1 MSPVYRSPSSGSAA
15 AATTPARLARDFHG
29 QVLWRTTREGT
40 TEVVAL
46 RDGILER
53 YRVHEDGTVTL
64 VESSD
69 RALGRRWT
77 YAALAIGALLFVGG
91 GLAADAG
98 HPQMAVLVV
107 AGWLLWVAG
116 IVHGGL
122 GEDLAR
128 RARKAYG
135 GKGEWHAPT
144 NLRDWMPRTSAQLA
158 AVEQI
163 AEEHSGL
170 AFVSDVGARTV
181 DVLAARKGH
190 VERYWV
196 DEQGRA
202 ELAESNPPG
211 TPQILGQALKYV
223 AIALGLGILGVGFL
237 VQEHKVALLVAL
249 IAALAVVM
257 FLGWRND
264 PEAQLRR
271 RLKRGADG
279 ERWIEIRTRE
289 PDNDA

>member
-40 TEVVAL
+40 TEVVTL

-64 VESSD
+64 MDSSD

-77 YAALAIGALLFVGG
+77 YAALAVGALLFVGG

-116 IVHGGL
+116 IVNGGL

-163 AEEHSGL
+163 ADEHSGL
-170 AFVSDVGARTV
+170 ALVSDVGARTV
-181 DVLAARKGH
+181 DVLAVRKGR

-202 ELAESNPPG
+202 ELAESDPPG
-211 TPQILGQALKYV
+211 TPQILDQALKYV
-223 AIALGLGILGVGFL
+223 AIALGLGILGVGFM
-237 VQEHKVALLVAL
+237 VQAHKGALLVGL
-249 IAALAVVM
+249 IAALVAVMV
-257 FLGWRND
+257 LGWRND
-264 PEAQLRR
+264 PETRLRR
-271 RLKRGADG
+271 RLKRAADG
-279 ERWIEIRTRE
+279 QGWIEIRTSE

>member
-1 MSPVYRSPSSGSAA
+1 MSPVYRSPRSGSAA
-15 AATTPARLARDFHG
+15 AATTP
-29 QVLWRTTREGT
+29 
-40 TEVVAL
+40 
-46 RDGILER
+46 
-53 YRVHEDGTVTL
+53 EDGTVTL
-64 VESSD
+64 IDSSD

-91 GLAADAG
+91 GLAAEG

-107 AGWLLWVAG
+107 AGWLLWAAG

-128 RARKAYG
+128 RARKAFG

-163 AEEHSGL
+163 ADEHSGL

-181 DVLAARKGH
+181 DVLAVRKGR

-202 ELAESNPPG
+202 ELAESDPLG
-211 TPQILGQALKYV
+211 TAQILDQALKYV

-257 FLGWRND
+257 LLGWRND
-264 PEAQLRR
+264 PEAQLQR
-271 RLKRGADG
+271 RLKRGLDG
-279 ERWIEIRTRE
+279 QQWIEIRTRE